1 MPRRRNIRPRITN
14 EEVNHYYCIKCSK
27 GTSRKTYK
35 VHSYFSTISYSSAIE
50 LLNNLI
56 IAKDLGYLSNEQYIE
71 VREQVEIQTF
81 LIARLR
87 KSQQSI
93 IKQNPKQT

>member
-1 MPRRRNIRPRITN
+1 
-14 EEVNHYYCIKCSK
+14 
-27 GTSRKTYK
+27 
-35 VHSYFSTISYSSAIE
+35 
-50 LLNNLI
+50 LI
-56 IAKDLGYLSNEQYIE
+56 IAKDLGYLSNEQNIE
-71 VREQVEIQTF
+71 EREQVEIQTF